1 MKINCE
7 KKNRER
13 RQPRKATCLCFS
25 VCFTFASSYYF
36 YFFFF
41 FFFFVFV
48 FVFFFFLLSS
58 FFFFLLSS
66 FFFFFAVLLLEIFFG
81 FLVSMAAVPDIILGD
96 LPVELETS
104 KQYGTTGTTAWR
116 LRKRSALN
124 GKSLN
129 NELAKLS
136 TPNQWAQE
144 LSIACSFGLS
154 CVLSDPT
161 QATHFHCASHLL
173 RKAQQ
178 EGEN

>member
-1 MKINCE
+1 MFVLF
-7 KKNRER
+7 
-13 RQPRKATCLCFS
+13 CLLYFCF
-25 VCFTFASSYYF
+25 FLLLLFLLLLLLLRLRLRLLLLSS
-36 YFFFF
+36 FFFL
-41 FFFFVFV
+41 
-48 FVFFFFLLSS
+48 LLSS
-58 FFFFLLSS
+58 FFFF